1 MISAPYTTSSAV
13 LPSFERKNVAVLVA
27 LFYFFYFALIGV
39 HIIFVPKILS
49 MSGMSAM
56 EIGIIFASAP
66 LVRFAVPF
74 MFLRGFALDGRT
86 FYLSLGLM
94 ALGAVGFYP
103 SLEHF
108 LALLSMNILFGIGIA
123 LILPYVEVIALE
135 YIGREKYG
143 KIRLFGSI
151 GFIAVALVLVRWLSS
166 PQIGIGFL
174 IAMALGTLIFG
185 AIIGSKHKNSNT
197 SECDEQECVFNPF
210 SHIYLWVGFF
220 LMQVSFGPFYN
231 FFTIYITDHGLS
243 LTTTVWLW
251 SFGVIAEI
259 LMFYFQGSLL
269 RRNLYVILWITAFIT
284 ALRWLMVA
292 FFPNSLPL
300 LALSQSLHAFS
311 FALFHTAAIST
322 LFSLYSARR
331 LSQQFFFGISYGLGG
346 FFGALGAGML
356 YQYLPTYLFIGGA
369 VAALCATGAFY
380 VHAYRVN
387 IKSV

>member
-1 MISAPYTTSSAV
+1 
-13 LPSFERKNVAVLVA
+13 
-27 LFYFFYFALIGV
+27 
-39 HIIFVPKILS
+39 
-49 MSGMSAM
+49 M

-74 MFLRGFALDGRT
+74 LFLRGFKLDQRT
-86 FYLSLGLM
+86 FYLSLAFM
-94 ALGAVGFYP
+94 TVGAAGFYP

-108 LALLSMNILFGIGIA
+108 WALLGVNILFGIGIA
-123 LILPYVEVIALE
+123 LVLPYVEVIALE
-135 YIGREKYG
+135 RIGREKYG

-151 GFIAVALVLVRWLSS
+151 GFIAVALVLVQWLTS

-185 AIIGSKHKNSNT
+185 AIIGSEHKKCTT
-197 SECDEQECVFNPF
+197 SEYESNDSVFNPF
-210 SHIYLWVGFF
+210 EHLYLWIGFF

-243 LTTTVWLW
+243 LNATVWLW

-259 LMFYFQGSLL
+259 VMFYFQGSLL

-292 FFPNSLPL
+292 LFPNSLPL

-322 LFSLYSARR
+322 LFSLYRARR

-346 FFGALGAGML
+346 FVGALGAGVL
-356 YQYLPTYLFIGGA
+356 YQYVPTYLFIGGT
-369 VAALCATGAFY
+369 VAALGAAGAFY
-380 VHAYRVN
+380 AHER
-387 IKSV
+387 KSAKD

>member
-1 MISAPYTTSSAV
+1 MISVRSTIFSAV
-13 LPSFERKNVAVLVA
+13 LPSFEPKSVAVLVA

-39 HIIFVPKILS
+39 HVIFVPKILS

-56 EIGIIFASAP
+56 EIGVIFASAP

-74 MFLRGFALDGRT
+74 MFLRGFRLDGRT
-86 FYLSLGLM
+86 FYLSLALM
-94 ALGAVGFYP
+94 SLGAVGFYP
-103 SLEHF
+103 SLAHF
-108 LALLSMNILFGIGIA
+108 WALLAMNILFGIGIA

-135 YIGREKYG
+135 HIGREKYG

-174 IAMALGTLIFG
+174 IAMAMGTLIFG
-185 AIIGSKHKNSNT
+185 AIIGSKHKNGNA
-197 SECDEQECVFNPF
+197 SECDEKECVFNPF
-210 SHIYLWVGFF
+210 SHLYLWIGFF

-243 LTTTVWLW
+243 LNTTVWLW

-292 FFPNSLPL
+292 SFPSSLPL
-300 LALSQSLHAFS
+300 LALSQCLHAFS
-311 FALFHTAAIST
+311 FALFHTAAISV

-346 FFGALGAGML
+346 FVGALGAGIL
-356 YQYLPTYLFIGGA
+356 YQYIPTTLFIGGA
-369 VAALCATGAFY
+369 VAALGAAGAFY
-380 VHAYRVN
+380 FHAHRVN
-387 IKSV
+387 SQ

>member
-1 MISAPYTTSSAV
+1 MTI
-13 LPSFERKNVAVLVA
+13 LVA

-39 HIIFVPKILS
+39 HVIFVPKILS
-49 MSGMSAM
+49 MSGMNAM
-56 EIGIIFASAP
+56 EIGVIFASAP

-74 MFLRGFALDGRT
+74 MFLRGFQLNQRT
-86 FYLSLGLM
+86 FYISLAFM
-94 ALGAVGFYP
+94 ALGAIGFYP

-108 LALLSMNILFGIGIA
+108 WALLGVNILFGIGIA

-135 YIGREKYG
+135 RIGREKYG

-151 GFIAVALVLVRWLSS
+151 GFIAVALVLVRWLTS

-174 IAMALGTLIFG
+174 IAMALGTLILG
-185 AIIGSKHKNSNT
+185 ALIGSEHKNDQDSA
-197 SECDEQECVFNPF
+197 CDEEECIFNPL
-210 SHIYLWVGFF
+210 SHLTLWIGFF

-243 LTTTVWLW
+243 LNETVWLW

-269 RRNLYVILWITAFIT
+269 RRNLSVILWITALIT
-284 ALRWLMVA
+284 AIRWLMVA
-292 FFPNSLPL
+292 LFPNSLPL

-322 LFSLYSARR
+322 LFALYSARR

-346 FFGALGAGML
+346 FVGALGAGVL
-356 YQYLPTYLFIGGA
+356 YQYLPHYLFIGGA
-369 VAALCATGAFY
+369 VAAMGSAWAFY
-380 VHAYRVN
+380 THANRINKY
-387 IKSV
+387 K